1 MKGNKRNTVRLTES
15 QFNRLI
21 AESVKKALNEI
32 SWKTYADAAS
42 AAADRESIFKKS
54 PTYPYTEYYPEG
66 PKDPNF
72 YKNYKRHE
80 ETAYRQSK
88 QPEKFKKAAFAAL
101 SREICG
107 EDDFWKYVSSRIN
120 NGDVGEDLAEKIK
133 QYQEGEKYIRNNN
146 TKWSVR
152 SLRNESKLNRI
163 VAESVRKVLKQAKAN
178 PHLYDML
185 RYNGLS
191 EEDYEK

>member
-1 MKGNKRNTVRLTES
+1 MKTNNKNVVRLAES
-15 QFNRLI
+15 QLRAMV
-21 AESVKKALNEI
+21 AESVREALNEI
-32 SWKTYADAAS
+32 SWKTYANAAS

-54 PTYPYTEYYPEG
+54 PTYPYPDYPEG
-66 PKDPNF
+66 PKSSDF
-72 YKNYKRHE
+72 YKNYKKNAE
-80 ETAYRQSK
+80 SAYRQSK
-88 QPEKFKKAAFAAL
+88 QPEKFKKAAYAAL

-152 SLRNESKLNRI
+152 SLRNESRLHQI
-163 VAESVRKVLKQAKAN
+163 VSESIDRVLKNK
-178 PHLYDML
+178 
-185 RYNGLS
+185 
-191 EEDYEK
+191 